1 MSQQY
6 DNTLRGAL
14 FVNDRKER
22 DNQPDYKGSLED
34 DTGRQFWV
42 SAWIKQT
49 RSGDDYIS
57 LALTPKDESQSPAPR
72 NSRPVQ
78 AGSSAQDFLARNRDK
93 IDKHKDAAPS
103 RPSQPPQDFDSF
115 DDDIPF

>member
-22 DNQPDYKGSLED
+22 DNQPDYKGSIED

-49 RSGDDYIS
+49 RNGDDYIS
-57 LALTPKDESQSPAPR
+57 MALTPKDENQPAR
-72 NSRPVQ
+72 NNRPVS
-78 AGSSAQDFLARNRDK
+78 AGSLAQDFLTNNREK
-93 IDKHKDAAPS
+93 IDKHRQAAPS

-115 DDDIPF
+115 DEDIPF